1 MADDVDGSCQLS
13 RGAEGF
19 TSALD
24 ALEENKV
31 NPSADDAL
39 TMALPIKRISARLMA
54 RNLKADSGFDQRD
67 FGVWRHQREQRC
79 LRSLLGSLESSY
91 HTSSSSRQVTFR

>member
-1 MADDVDGSCQLS
+1 MGP
-13 RGAEGF
+13 GGF

-54 RNLKADSGFDQRD
+54 CNLKDDSGFD
-67 FGVWRHQREQRC
+67 
-79 LRSLLGSLESSY
+79 
-91 HTSSSSRQVTFR
+91 